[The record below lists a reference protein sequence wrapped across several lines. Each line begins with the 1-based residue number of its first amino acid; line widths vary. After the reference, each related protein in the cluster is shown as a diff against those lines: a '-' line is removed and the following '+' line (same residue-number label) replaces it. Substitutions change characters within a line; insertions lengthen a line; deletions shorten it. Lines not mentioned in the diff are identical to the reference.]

1 MGEVEIKDDRKRF
14 TFTLGILD
22 KNKKVIE
29 MIEINSQWSAVSEG
43 FLKKYFNLDTH
54 NETTNVIST
63 TLKESVTPEFVK
75 DLMEVIK
82 WIKE

>member
-1 MGEVEIKDDRKRF
+1 
-14 TFTLGILD
+14 
-22 KNKKVIE
+22 

-54 NETTNVIST
+54 NEITNVIST

>member
-54 NETTNVIST
+54 NEITNVIST

-82 WIKE
+82 